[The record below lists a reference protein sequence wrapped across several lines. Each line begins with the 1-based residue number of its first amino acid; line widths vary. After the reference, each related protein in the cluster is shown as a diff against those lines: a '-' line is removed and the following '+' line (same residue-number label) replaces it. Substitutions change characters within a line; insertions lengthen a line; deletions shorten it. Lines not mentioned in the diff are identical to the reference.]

1 MSTGVM
7 SVRLP
12 EGLKERLKA
21 LADSTGRSEAFYVR
35 EAIVEHLAELEY
47 AYTLRDEVEAYRR
60 GEAKARPAADVYA
73 EIGLD

>member
-12 EGLKERLKA
+12 EELKERLKA
-21 LADSTGRSEAFYVR
+21 LAASTGRSEAFYVR

-60 GEAKARPAADVYA
+60 GESKARPAVEVYA
-73 EIGLD
+73 EIGIE